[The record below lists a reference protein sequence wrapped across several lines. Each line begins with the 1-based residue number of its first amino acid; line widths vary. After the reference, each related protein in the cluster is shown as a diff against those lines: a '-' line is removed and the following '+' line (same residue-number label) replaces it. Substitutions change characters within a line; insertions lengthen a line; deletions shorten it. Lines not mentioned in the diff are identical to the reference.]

1 MYPLLDERYDEQA
14 GEILGACFPGRE
26 VVGIPSRE
34 ILLGGGN
41 IHCITQHVPAG
52 PDRGPAG
59 VVGADTGA
67 GGAGER

>member
-14 GEILGACFPGRE
+14 GEVLGACFPERD

-41 IHCITQHVPAG
+41 IHCITQHVPSVPSPG
-52 PDRGPAG
+52 AG
-59 VVGADTGA
+59 VSAASGSA
-67 GGAGER
+67 